1 MTKFFL
7 SALLV
12 ACFCQSA
19 SSKEKEKFGATV
31 EKGKTIRI
39 TTASSRM
46 TFRLSHNV
54 VGFAVNCN
62 RTRLIAWGVP
72 NTASS
77 ESPQAEKVSVID
89 LKKGKRIE
97 SISLGRGIFSTSY
110 LKDGISAY
118 IELGYGAAVISK
130 YGRLEYLEP
139 NTDLSTELE
148 KCPIFTGKIYSKWI
162 NNITPS
168 STQRRN

>member
-12 ACFCQSA
+12 AFFWHSA
-19 SSKEKEKFGATV
+19 SSKEKENFGANV
-31 EKGKTIRI
+31 EKGKIIRI

-46 TFRLSHNV
+46 TFRLSHDV
-54 VGFAVNCN
+54 VGFVVNCN

-72 NTASS
+72 NTASN

-89 LKKGKRIE
+89 LKKGRRIG
-97 SISLGRGIFSTSY
+97 SISLGRGIFSASY

-118 IELGYGAAVISK
+118 IESGYGAALISE

-139 NTDLSTELE
+139 NADLNPELE
-148 KCPIFTGKIYSKWI
+148 KCPMFKGKIYSKWI
-162 NNITPS
+162 NNIAPS